1 MRKIWILCAFWGI
14 LMLLGSCIPDNL
26 AECPAKNEQ
35 NNVDI
40 TIDVDTDI
48 DIGNQ
53 GTELL

>member
-1 MRKIWILCAFWGI
+1 MSKLWVLFGFLGI
-14 LMLLGSCIPDNL
+14 LMLSGSCIPDDL